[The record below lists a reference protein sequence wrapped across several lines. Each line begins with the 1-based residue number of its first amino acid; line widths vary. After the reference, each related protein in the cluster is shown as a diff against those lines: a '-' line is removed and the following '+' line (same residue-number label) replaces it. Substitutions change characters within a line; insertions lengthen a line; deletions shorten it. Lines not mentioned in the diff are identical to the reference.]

1 MNQFHPERLLVAIGG
16 NATHPENIAGTSFEQ
31 EVIAAKTAEAL
42 LPLIS
47 RKNEL
52 ILTHG
57 NGPVVGKILMR
68 QELTRDTIAPMPLD
82 VCVAHSQGGIA
93 YILAQAIENILQL
106 QGVNRQVACLLN
118 KVEVNAD
125 DPAFIKPEKFIGQH
139 YTQLQALKLEQE
151 LGWTMRKDADRGWRH
166 VVPSPDPQNIC
177 DLPLIASLA
186 KQNHVVIACGGG
198 GIPVV
203 RKSDG
208 TRKGVQAV
216 IDKDLTSTLV
226 ANSLGI
232 ETIIFLTAIPKVA
245 LFFGTPKQQWIDE
258 INLAQLQKLYVD
270 GHFPPGSMGPKIKA
284 VIRFLEGGGKRAI
297 ITNLENVLGAFNGNS
312 GTHLIK

>member
-42 LPLIS
+42 LPLIL

-203 RKSDG
+203 RNSDG

-216 IDKDLTSTLV
+216 IDKDLTSTLI

-232 ETIIFLTAIPKVA
+232 ETIMFLTAIPKVA

-258 INLAQLQKLYVD
+258 IDLAQLQKLYVD

>member
-42 LPLIS
+42 LPLIL

-125 DPAFIKPEKFIGQH
+125 DPAFIKPEKFIGKH

-203 RKSDG
+203 RESDG

-232 ETIIFLTAIPKVA
+232 ETIMFLTAIPKVA

>member
-16 NATHPENIAGTSFEQ
+16 NATHPEIIAGTSFEQ

-42 LPLIS
+42 LPLIL

-297 ITNLENVLGAFNGNS
+297 ITNLENVLVAFNGNS